1 MAKAENTKSLRRKV
15 RNSYIISTIS
25 IALVLFLLGSVGY
38 LIFNAVRA
46 TDLMK
51 ENVAIHLMIKQ
62 GTSDERIAEIGRELG
77 AHEAVKEVTFVP
89 KAVAAENFKEQIG
102 SDFVEFLA
110 FNPLPDAYEVKLHAQ
125 YSDKDYVR
133 KFEKEAASWNGIEEV
148 VYQRAVVEQIGSNI
162 NKFNLVL
169 LLFGGALLV
178 IALILLNNT
187 IRLKPKD
194 NVYADGEVLAIVTIV
209 TERYRTQ
216 YALLYT
222 TRMQEAVTDK
232 EIECSER
239 NAYNNPAVS
248 LSTADMTKYA
258 RQIWSSSAK
267 YRNVATKMHRM
278 VMRLNNIYSVGEYF
292 FIDFSVENK
301 TNIRFDIDEMRI
313 KLSDKKQSKATNAQI
328 VELTPSLVL
337 DDAKTFKYGY
347 RNVIVVKK
355 MTFPNDKVLTIELSE
370 KQISGRT
377 ISLSIDYEDVL
388 SADSFNH
395 ILLEEE

>member
-1 MAKAENTKSLRRKV
+1 
-15 RNSYIISTIS
+15 
-25 IALVLFLLGSVGY
+25 
-38 LIFNAVRA
+38 
-46 TDLMK
+46 
-51 ENVAIHLMIKQ
+51 
-62 GTSDERIAEIGRELG
+62 
-77 AHEAVKEVTFVP
+77 
-89 KAVAAENFKEQIG
+89 
-102 SDFVEFLA
+102 
-110 FNPLPDAYEVKLHAQ
+110 
-125 YSDKDYVR
+125 
-133 KFEKEAASWNGIEEV
+133 
-148 VYQRAVVEQIGSNI
+148 
-162 NKFNLVL
+162 
-169 LLFGGALLV
+169 
-178 IALILLNNT
+178 
-187 IRLKPKD
+187 
-194 NVYADGEVLAIVTIV
+194 
-209 TERYRTQ
+209 
-216 YALLYT
+216 
-222 TRMQEAVTDK
+222 
-232 EIECSER
+232 
-239 NAYNNPAVS
+239 
-248 LSTADMTKYA
+248 
-258 RQIWSSSAK
+258 
-267 YRNVATKMHRM
+267 VATKMHRM

>member
-51 ENVAIHLMIKQ
+51 ENVAINLMIKQ

-187 IRLKPKD
+187 IRLTIYSKRYLINTMKLVGASKWFIMKPFLLRSILHG
-194 NVYADGEVLAIVTIV
+194 VYAWLIAAAMFLALVAGLGEGLPEVTFLAESRPVYYVLCGM
-209 TERYRTQ
+209 
-216 YALLYT
+216 LLLGILISSLFTLFAVNKFVRMNT
-222 TRMQEAVTDK
+222 TK
-232 EIECSER
+232 I
-239 NAYNNPAVS
+239 NLY
-248 LSTADMTKYA
+248 
-258 RQIWSSSAK
+258 
-267 YRNVATKMHRM
+267 
-278 VMRLNNIYSVGEYF
+278 
-292 FIDFSVENK
+292 
-301 TNIRFDIDEMRI
+301 
-313 KLSDKKQSKATNAQI
+313 
-328 VELTPSLVL
+328 
-337 DDAKTFKYGY
+337 
-347 RNVIVVKK
+347 
-355 MTFPNDKVLTIELSE
+355 
-370 KQISGRT
+370 
-377 ISLSIDYEDVL
+377 
-388 SADSFNH
+388 
-395 ILLEEE
+395 

>member
-62 GTSDERIAEIGRELG
+62 GTSNERIAEIGRELG

-169 LLFGGALLV
+169 LLFGGALLG

-187 IRLKPKD
+187 IRLTIYSKRYLINTMKLVGASKWFIMKPFLLRSILHG
-194 NVYADGEVLAIVTIV
+194 VYAWLIAAAMFLALVAGLGEGLPEVTFLAESRPVYYVLCGMLLLGILIS
-209 TERYRTQ
+209 
-216 YALLYT
+216 ALFTLFAVNKFVRMNTTKINLY
-222 TRMQEAVTDK
+222 
-232 EIECSER
+232 
-239 NAYNNPAVS
+239 
-248 LSTADMTKYA
+248 
-258 RQIWSSSAK
+258 
-267 YRNVATKMHRM
+267 
-278 VMRLNNIYSVGEYF
+278 
-292 FIDFSVENK
+292 
-301 TNIRFDIDEMRI
+301 
-313 KLSDKKQSKATNAQI
+313 
-328 VELTPSLVL
+328 
-337 DDAKTFKYGY
+337 
-347 RNVIVVKK
+347 
-355 MTFPNDKVLTIELSE
+355 
-370 KQISGRT
+370 
-377 ISLSIDYEDVL
+377 
-388 SADSFNH
+388 
-395 ILLEEE
+395 

>member
-46 TDLMK
+46 TDLLK

-62 GTSDERIAEIGRELG
+62 GTSNERIAEIGRELG

-187 IRLKPKD
+187 IRLTIYSKRYLINTMKLVGASKWFIMKPFLLRSILHG
-194 NVYADGEVLAIVTIV
+194 VYAWLIAAAMFLALVAGLGEGLPEVTFLAESRPVYYVLCGMLLLGILIS
-209 TERYRTQ
+209 
-216 YALLYT
+216 ALFTLFAVNKFVRMNTTKINLY
-222 TRMQEAVTDK
+222 
-232 EIECSER
+232 
-239 NAYNNPAVS
+239 
-248 LSTADMTKYA
+248 
-258 RQIWSSSAK
+258 
-267 YRNVATKMHRM
+267 
-278 VMRLNNIYSVGEYF
+278 
-292 FIDFSVENK
+292 
-301 TNIRFDIDEMRI
+301 
-313 KLSDKKQSKATNAQI
+313 
-328 VELTPSLVL
+328 
-337 DDAKTFKYGY
+337 
-347 RNVIVVKK
+347 
-355 MTFPNDKVLTIELSE
+355 
-370 KQISGRT
+370 
-377 ISLSIDYEDVL
+377 
-388 SADSFNH
+388 
-395 ILLEEE
+395 

>member
-187 IRLKPKD
+187 IRLTIYSKRYLINTMKLVGASKWFIMKPFLLRSILHG
-194 NVYADGEVLAIVTIV
+194 VYAWLIAAAMFLALVAGLGEWLPEVTFLAESRPVYYVLCGMLLLGILIS
-209 TERYRTQ
+209 
-216 YALLYT
+216 ALFTLFAVNKFVRMNTTKINLY
-222 TRMQEAVTDK
+222 
-232 EIECSER
+232 
-239 NAYNNPAVS
+239 
-248 LSTADMTKYA
+248 
-258 RQIWSSSAK
+258 
-267 YRNVATKMHRM
+267 
-278 VMRLNNIYSVGEYF
+278 
-292 FIDFSVENK
+292 
-301 TNIRFDIDEMRI
+301 
-313 KLSDKKQSKATNAQI
+313 
-328 VELTPSLVL
+328 
-337 DDAKTFKYGY
+337 
-347 RNVIVVKK
+347 
-355 MTFPNDKVLTIELSE
+355 
-370 KQISGRT
+370 
-377 ISLSIDYEDVL
+377 
-388 SADSFNH
+388 
-395 ILLEEE
+395 

>member
-1 MAKAENTKSLRRKV
+1 MDMNWKKIVMAFLLAAGLPAAQNALAQTTYEEMEQLTVNEQVTTVITASEPV
-15 RNSYIISTIS
+15 RFVDISTDKVAGDQPI
-25 IALVLFLLGSVGY
+25 
-38 LIFNAVRA
+38 
-46 TDLMK
+46 D
-51 ENVAIHLMIKQ
+51 NV
-62 GTSDERIAEIGRELG
+62 
-77 AHEAVKEVTFVP
+77 
-89 KAVAAENFKEQIG
+89 
-102 SDFVEFLA
+102 
-110 FNPLPDAYEVKLHAQ
+110 
-125 YSDKDYVR
+125 
-133 KFEKEAASWNGIEEV
+133 
-148 VYQRAVVEQIGSNI
+148 
-162 NKFNLVL
+162 
-169 LLFGGALLV
+169 
-178 IALILLNNT
+178 
-187 IRLKPKD
+187 IRLKPKE
-194 NVYADGEVLAIVTIV
+194 AGHEDGEVLAIVTIV
-209 TERYRTQ
+209 TERYRSQ
-216 YALLYT
+216 YALIYT
-222 TRMQEAVTDK
+222 TRMKEAVTDK
-232 EIECSER
+232 EIQLQER
-239 NAYNNPAVS
+239 NAFNNPAVTM
-248 LSTADMTKYA
+248 STADMTSYA
-258 RQIWSSSAK
+258 RRIWSSPAK
-267 YRNVATKMHRM
+267 IRNVATKAHRM